1 MSGMRLEAIVL
12 EGRFVRLEP
21 FTGEMKGEVFDAIG
35 GFDDDWAIMASNASG
50 AAFDGWWAKALD
62 ELSKGARIPFA
73 IRRLS
78 DGLIV
83 GTTSFMNI
91 GARDRRVEI
100 GSTFLHPAARAG
112 LVNPNGKL
120 TLLAYAFRQGAHR
133 VEFMVD
139 EINKRSQAAV
149 LKLGA
154 KRDGVLRRNVVTWT
168 GRVRDTCV
176 FSITDLDW
184 PQVRPGLEARVGG
197 TAETAIT
204 AAL

>member
-1 MSGMRLEAIVL
+1 MTLEALPL

-21 FTGEMKGEVFDAIG
+21 LNPDLKADLQAAIG
-35 GFDDDWAIMASNASG
+35 GDPEDWAIMASNGGGEAFSAYWESALKG
-50 AAFDGWWAKALD
+50 MAAGR
-62 ELSKGARIPFA
+62 RIAFA

-78 DGLIV
+78 DGQIV
-83 GTTSFMNI
+83 GATSYLDPNP
-91 GARDRRVEI
+91 RHRRVEI

-112 LVNPNGKL
+112 LVNPDGKL
-120 TLLAYAFRQGAHR
+120 TLLAYAFQQGAHR

-168 GRVRDTCV
+168 GRVRDTGV

-197 TAETAIT
+197 GA
-204 AAL
+204 